1 MLTQLL
7 KPLKPFSIPTL
18 LAITVL
24 LIITAVLP
32 APTTAQTSGGWHATY
47 WNNTDLEGDPV
58 LQIFETDQNLN
69 PELDRNWGNWR
80 PWPQVEKEFFSA
92 RWERTVN
99 LQPGRYRFS
108 ATADDGIRVWV
119 NGQLIIDEWFNQ
131 VVATHRGYYDV
142 TSQSDVSIKV
152 EYYEYQH
159 DAIAKLT
166 WDRIYGSDA
175 ALTGQIYEP
184 TITAWRGEYYNN
196 RIVAGIPTL
205 VRDDAEIN
213 FNWGLDSPAIEAI
226 NAEGFSVRWTRTINL
241 PAGLYRFT
249 TTTDDGVRLFI
260 NNRKV
265 IDVWVNQTAFAHTA
279 DVNHTGGPIA
289 IKMEYYD
296 ALGLAEARLS
306 WEKIGEAGPSAGPTQ
321 LGNWRG
327 EYYANTVLAAT
338 PSFVQYDSDI
348 NFNWGL
354 DSPIPTYDS
363 AELVQDG
370 FSVRWTGNLN
380 LPAGQY
386 QFITSTDD
394 GVRLWVN
401 NQLIIDKWRKQ
412 SELAFNATVELPGGP
427 VLVKMEYYNQEHIAT
442 AKLFWDRLDGPLPA
456 DKGLMPPTAPPPSA
470 GGGSGTGSTSTPIQ
484 LPPID
489 IPPNA
494 PVITVT
500 ETTLNVRANASI
512 LSDQIGTVNNGDE
525 LPVIGRNQF
534 NTWLQVALPDNRLG
548 WVSILY
554 ILAPFDIGQLDIV
567 TNPTTAVDVTASGTI
582 TPTATVNST
591 LNEIRSGPN
600 MMFPKTGS
608 LPRNTT
614 VDIIGRSQYNTW
626 LLITLPS
633 GQTGWISTLYVD
645 TNVPVSTLEN
655 VEN

>member
-1 MLTQLL
+1 MRKFLIVRLTA
-7 KPLKPFSIPTL
+7 FVSF
-18 LAITVL
+18 L
-24 LIITAVLP
+24 LIASTLASPTA
-32 APTTAQTSGGWHATY
+32 AAGGWQATY
-47 WNNTDLEGDPV
+47 WNNTDLDGDPV

-80 PWPQVEKEFFSA
+80 PWPQVEKDFFSA

-119 NGQLIIDEWFNQ
+119 NGQMIIDEWFNQ

-142 TSQSDVSIKV
+142 TTQSDVTIKV

-166 WDRIYGSDA
+166 WDRVYGSDS
-175 ALTGQIYEP
+175 ALTGQVYEP

-196 RIVAGIPTL
+196 RIVAGIPAL

-213 FNWGLDSPAIEAI
+213 FNWALESPAIEAI
-226 NAEGFSVRWTRTINL
+226 NAEGFSVRWTRTVNL

-249 TTTDDGVRLFI
+249 TTTDDGVRLYI

-265 IDVWVNQTAFAHTA
+265 IDVWVNQTLYAHTA

-296 ALGLAEARLS
+296 ALGLAEAHLS
-306 WEKIGEAGPSAGPTQ
+306 WEKIGEAGPAAGPTQ

-338 PSFVQYDSDI
+338 PAFVQYDADI
-348 NFNWGL
+348 DFNWGL
-354 DSPIPTYDS
+354 ESPIPTYDS

-401 NQLIIDKWRKQ
+401 NRLVIDKWRNQ
-412 SELAFNATVELPGGP
+412 AELAFNATVDLPGG
-427 VLVKMEYYNQEHIAT
+427 LVPIKMEYYNAEHIAR
-442 AKLFWDRLDGPLPA
+442 AKLTWTRLDGPLPA
-456 DKGLMPPTAPPPSA
+456 DRGLAPPVAQPSSS
-470 GGGSGTGSTSTPIQ
+470 GGTGTAAPAPID
-484 LPPID
+484 LPPIT
-489 IPPNA
+489 IPDNA

-500 ETTLNVRANASI
+500 ETTLNVRAAGNM
-512 LSDQIGTVNNGDE
+512 LSDVVSTVSRNDE
-525 LPVIGRNQF
+525 LPVLGRNEF
-534 NTWLQVALPDNRLG
+534 NTWLQIVLPDNRLG

-554 ILAPFDIGQLDIV
+554 INAPFDIAELEV
-567 TNPTTAVDVTASGTI
+567 VNNPTTAIEVDASGNI
-582 TPTATVNST
+582 TPTAVVNSS
-591 LNEIRSGPN
+591 LNQLRTGPN
-600 MMFPKTGS
+600 MMAPQNGS

-614 VDIIGRSQYNTW
+614 VTVLGRSQYNTW
-626 LLITLPS
+626 VLVNLPS
-633 GQTGWISTLYVD
+633 GGTSWISTLYVD
-645 TNVPVSTLEN
+645 INVPVTSLDN